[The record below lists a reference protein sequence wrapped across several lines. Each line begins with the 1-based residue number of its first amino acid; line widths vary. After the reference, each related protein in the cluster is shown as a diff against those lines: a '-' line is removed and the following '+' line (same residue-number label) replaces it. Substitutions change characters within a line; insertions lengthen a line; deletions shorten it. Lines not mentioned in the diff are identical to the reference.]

1 MTKQRLH
8 ILCVL
13 IAITNQ
19 LFAQNINP
27 ASIFG
32 NNMVIQQ
39 GINAPIW
46 GTAKPNE
53 KITIAFADRIQ
64 KTKADKTGKWM
75 MRLPIMKAGGPFK
88 MLISS
93 GKDSVVYPS
102 VFVGEV
108 WLAGGQSNM
117 QLLMPEIKNAGKEI
131 ADANYP
137 AIRIFTAGMNMSHKP
152 LDKVKG
158 EWQICTPENARK
170 FSAVA
175 YFFARELYQQKQVP
189 VGIIASSWGSSP
201 AEAWTSGEAL
211 LTYPD
216 FKDSIVKYQQLQA
229 DWEALYTNYLA
240 EKEALKT
247 QPASGKKPPV
257 LPLEKNYPS
266 ALYNAMIAPLVP
278 YGIKGIIWYQGE
290 NNARKAFQYRSLFPL
305 LINDWRNKWNNS
317 NLPFVFVQLANH
329 KVKNTE
335 PVFKDEWASLR
346 EAQLMTLKVPN
357 TGMAVTIDIGEANNI
372 HPKNK
377 QDVGKRLFLA
387 ANHLAYNNT
396 TDTYSGPIYQSIN
409 ITGSEAEISFTHIG
423 KGLIIKGDTL
433 SGFAIAGADKKFY
446 WANAKVKGDKVIV
459 SSNMVPNLVAVRYA
473 WASNPDAL
481 LYNLDGLPASPFRT
495 DDW

>member
-1 MTKQRLH
+1 MTRQRLY
-8 ILCVL
+8 ILCLFV
-13 IAITNQ
+13 AFSSQ

-46 GTAKPNE
+46 GTAKPNQ
-53 KITIAFADRIQ
+53 KLTLLFADKVQ

-75 MRLPIMKAGGPFK
+75 VKLPIMKAGGPYK

-93 GKDSVVYPS
+93 GKDSVMYPS

-131 ADANYP
+131 ADANYLG
-137 AIRIFTAGMNMSHKP
+137 IRFFTVGMNISHKP
-152 LDKVKG
+152 VDKVKG
-158 EWQICTPENARK
+158 EWQICTPENAKK
-170 FSAVA
+170 FSATA
-175 YFFARELYQQKQVP
+175 YFFARELHQQKQVP

-201 AEAWTSGEAL
+201 AEAWTSSESL

-216 FKDSIVKYQQLQA
+216 FKDSITKYQQLQA
-229 DWEALYTNYLA
+229 DWELLYANYLA
-240 EKEALKT
+240 DRETLKT
-247 QPASGKKPPV
+247 QPTSSKKPV

-305 LINDWRNKWNNS
+305 LINDWRSKWNNN

-335 PVFKDEWASLR
+335 PVFKDEWALLR
-346 EAQLMTLKVPN
+346 EAQLMALQVPN

-409 ITGSEAEISFTHIG
+409 IISNEAEISFTHIG
-423 KGLIIKGDTL
+423 KGLVIKGDTL
-433 SGFAIAGADKKFY
+433 TGFAIAGADKKFY
-446 WANAKVKGDKVIV
+446 WANAKVKGEKVIV
-459 SSNMVPNLVAVRYA
+459 SSPMVANPVAVRYA
-473 WASNPDAL
+473 WASNPNAL
-481 LYNLDGLPASPFRT
+481 FYNLDGLPASPFRT
-495 DDW
+495 DEW

>member
-1 MTKQRLH
+1 MA
-8 ILCVL
+8 
-13 IAITNQ
+13 IANQ
-19 LFAQNINP
+19 LFAQTINT

-32 NNMVIQQ
+32 NNMVLQQ
-39 GINAPIW
+39 GINPPIW

-53 KITIAFADRIQ
+53 KLTISFVDKVQ

-75 MRLPIMKAGGPFK
+75 VKLPVMKAGGPFK
-88 MLISS
+88 MVISS
-93 GKDSVVYPS
+93 ASDSIVYPS

-137 AIRIFTAGMNMSHKP
+137 AIRFFTVGMNISHKP

-175 YFFARELYQQKQVP
+175 YFFARELHQQKLIP
-189 VGIIASSWGSSP
+189 VGIIASSWGASP
-201 AEAWTSGEAL
+201 AEAWTSGESL

-216 FKDSIVKYQQLQA
+216 FKDSITKYQQLQA
-229 DWEALYTNYLA
+229 DWELLYTNYLA
-240 EKEALKT
+240 ERDALKA
-247 QPASGKKPPV
+247 QPASSKKPPV

-290 NNARKAFQYRSLFPL
+290 NNARKAIQYRSLFPL
-305 LINDWRNKWNNS
+305 LINDWGTKWQNNT
-317 NLPFVFVQLANH
+317 LPFVFVQLANH
-329 KVKNTE
+329 KIKIAE
-335 PVFKDEWASLR
+335 PVFKDEWALLR
-346 EAQLMTLKVPN
+346 EAQLMTLNVPN

-396 TDTYSGPIYQSIN
+396 TDTYSGPIYQSMKIVGN
-409 ITGSEAEISFTHIG
+409 EAEISFTHVG
-423 KGLIIKGDTL
+423 KGLVIKGDTL
-433 SGFAIAGADKKFY
+433 TGFAIAGVDKKFY
-446 WANAKVKGDKVIV
+446 WATAKVKGDKVIV
-459 SSNMVPNLVAVRYA
+459 SSSIVANPVAVRYA

-481 LYNLDGLPASPFRT
+481 FYNLNGLPASPFRT
-495 DDW
+495 DDWQ

>member
-1 MTKQRLH
+1 MTKKRLYM
-8 ILCVL
+8 LCLFV
-13 IAITNQ
+13 AFTNY
-19 LFAQNINP
+19 LLAQNITT

-39 GINAPIW
+39 GINPPIW
-46 GTAKPNE
+46 GTAKPNQ
-53 KITIAFADRIQ
+53 KLTISFADKVQ
-64 KTKADKTGKWM
+64 KTRADKTGKWM
-75 MRLPIMKAGGPFK
+75 VKLPVMKAGGPFK
-88 MLISS
+88 MVISS
-93 GKDSVVYPS
+93 GKDSIVYPS

-117 QLLMPEIKNAGKEI
+117 QLLMTEVKNAGKEI

-137 AIRIFTAGMNMSHKP
+137 SIRFFTVGMNISHKP
-152 LDKVKG
+152 LNTVKG
-158 EWQICTPENARK
+158 EWQTCTPENARK

-175 YFFARELYQQKQVP
+175 YFFARELHQQKQVP
-189 VGIIASSWGSSP
+189 VGIIASSWGASP

-211 LTYPD
+211 LTYPA
-216 FKDSIVKYQQLQA
+216 FKDSILRYQQLQA
-229 DWEALYTNYLA
+229 DWELLYTNYLA
-240 EKEALKT
+240 EKEAFKT
-247 QPASGKKPPV
+247 LPAGSKKPPV

-266 ALYNAMIAPLVP
+266 ALYNAMIDPLVP

-290 NNARKAFQYRSLFPL
+290 NNDKRAIQYRSLFPL
-305 LINDWRNKWNNS
+305 LINDWRTKWNNS
-317 NLPFVFVQLANH
+317 NLPFVYVQLANH
-329 KVKNTE
+329 KVKIAT
-335 PVFKDEWASLR
+335 PVFKDDWALLR

-357 TGMAVTIDIGEANNI
+357 TGMAVTVDIGEYNNI

-423 KGLIIKGDTL
+423 KGLVIKGDTL
-433 SGFAIAGADKKFY
+433 TGFAIAGADKKFY

-459 SSNMVPNLVAVRYA
+459 SSPMVANAVAVRYA

-481 LYNLDGLPASPFRT
+481 FYNLDGLPASPFRT